1 MIDNRLSAI
10 MGRERVNISEL
21 ARRAGCSRGT
31 VSKLYHEQTRQLDMD
46 VLDRLCEVMGM
57 QPGDILVYVPSE
69 SAEKEG
75 E

>member
-21 ARRAGCSRGT
+21 ARRARCSRGT

-46 VLDRLCEVMGM
+46 VLDRLCRALGV
-57 QPGDILVYVPSE
+57 QPGDLLVYEPDE
-69 SAEKEG
+69 EG
-75 E
+75 K